1 MINYIKLTQNNYKMK
16 NLYLCACCGY
26 ETNHKSF
33 MRKHLYKKKPCPK
46 ILNTIELTDDIKE
59 YILAN
64 HVYNI
69 PIIMPNITI
78 NNNINQII
86 NNNNIIT
93 NYIAN
98 MDSIEK
104 INKIINYQDVELV
117 EYGDTIANKFS
128 ETVKELEDGRSN
140 FLVMDKHNLLE
151 VIDQVSSLTDE
162 TFENMNILFDE
173 KFNKLKLYEN
183 GEWNVSILISG
194 IRTLL
199 MKIKEVYFDQYECY
213 LIRKIEYSNMGLY
226 NKQKIKEKLIDYY
239 KFLGCFEINP
249 YVDGRNDTEI
259 KYNMDDDR
267 NDSFI
272 EHTDQNREIPIRY
285 MDLYVK
291 TRDNTKKCE
300 LNKIKHDI
308 IDIVKKNS
316 KKNMDDLNKKVFAM
330 FNMDEDFKKT
340 IINT

>member
-1 MINYIKLTQNNYKMK
+1 MK
-16 NLYLCACCGY
+16 
-26 ETNHKSF
+26 
-33 MRKHLYKKKPCPK
+33 RHLYDGKKPCPK
-46 ILNTIELTDDIKE
+46 MINSIELTDDIKE

-64 HVYNI
+64 RIYHIPQIIQPIQSITNNI
-69 PIIMPNITI
+69 
-78 NNNINQII
+78 NNINQII
-86 NNNNIIT
+86 NNNNVVT

-104 INKIINYQDVELV
+104 INKVINYQNLELI
-117 EYGDTIANKFS
+117 EYGDTIATKFS

-140 FLVMDKHNLLE
+140 FLVLDKHNLFE
-151 VIDQVSSLTDE
+151 VIDQVSSLTNE

-183 GEWNVSILISG
+183 GEWNVSILMSG

-213 LIRKIEYSNMGLY
+213 LIRKIEYSILNLF
-226 NKQKIKEKLIDYY
+226 NKQKIREKLVDYY

-249 YVDGRNDTEI
+249 FSDGRNDSEI

-267 NDSFI
+267 NDPFL
-272 EHTDQNREIPIRY
+272 EHTDQNREVPIRY

-300 LNKIKHDI
+300 LNKIKRDI
-308 IDIVKKNS
+308 IDIVKKNC
-316 KKNMDDLNKKVFAM
+316 KKNIDDLNKKVFAM

-340 IINT
+340 IINMEKMINI